1 MHGDRNKIERGED
14 KNGRKFYTLWYDDE
28 K

>member
-1 MHGDRNKIERGED
+1 VHGDRNKIERGED